1 MAAHSR
7 VRTHRCERDSGRER
21 AAQPADISTRALSAR
36 GDAVGLRALPG
47 RESRPARDHGGHSG
61 RAHGGHHGDVSD
73 QSKRQRAAGT
83 AEAGAGSQSSREPEW
98 REETR
103 NCQPAKA
110 RKACS
115 LPHPLALDFAAHS
128 RRCRPS
134 LRQCQ
139 YRSGGQPSGRAAFVL
154 AQPTPGESKCPRLP
168 AIACRRYSVEQRVL
182 FEYLR
187 RGRMPMASIPRVSQF
202 RVSLKVNLLSPASA
216 PSSAHDRIIDP
227 YAADVHLRVP
237 LVAARAAI
245 RSRTARLQPLT
256 VAQAIA
262 SPLRCGSINCVASLS
277 NPCAVKQ
284 RLACAWAR
292 HLTPA

>member
-1 MAAHSR
+1 M
-7 VRTHRCERDSGRER
+7 
-21 AAQPADISTRALSAR
+21 
-36 GDAVGLRALPG
+36 
-47 RESRPARDHGGHSG
+47 
-61 RAHGGHHGDVSD
+61 
-73 QSKRQRAAGT
+73 
-83 AEAGAGSQSSREPEW
+83 
-98 REETR
+98 
-103 NCQPAKA
+103 
-110 RKACS
+110 
-115 LPHPLALDFAAHS
+115 
-128 RRCRPS
+128 
-134 LRQCQ
+134 
-139 YRSGGQPSGRAAFVL
+139 
-154 AQPTPGESKCPRLP
+154 
-168 AIACRRYSVEQRVL
+168 L